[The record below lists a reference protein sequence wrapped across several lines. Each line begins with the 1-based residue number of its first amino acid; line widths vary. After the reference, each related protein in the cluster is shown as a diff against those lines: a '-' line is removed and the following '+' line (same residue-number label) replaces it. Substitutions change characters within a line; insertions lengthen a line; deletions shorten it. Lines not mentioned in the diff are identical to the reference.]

1 MFVLYGQASVSKRKK
16 KKLFNSN
23 FSEESLTVIPVR
35 NLTGGSSA
43 YSVVILSAQLN
54 KKLLSF
60 LKIQHMVAGEMPL

>member
-1 MFVLYGQASVSKRKK
+1 MDKLQFPREKK
-16 KKLFNSN
+16 QTFNSN

-35 NLTGGSSA
+35 NLIGGSLA

>member
-1 MFVLYGQASVSKRKK
+1 MDKLQFPREKK
-16 KKLFNSN
+16 NKLFNSN

-35 NLTGGSSA
+35 NLIGGSSA